1 MLYVIITEDVPES
14 SAKRAAA
21 RAAHMKRMAAMQT
34 AGRIVISGPC
44 LASENPDPAAAGILG
59 SVIIAEFESLSA
71 ARSWAD
77 ADPYV
82 AGGVWAKVTVM
93 PFHKGFPR

>member
-1 MLYVIITEDVPES
+1 MLYAILTEDVPNS
-14 SAKRAAA
+14 SSKRQAA
-21 RAAHMKRMAAMQT
+21 RAAHMKRMSEMQD

-44 LASENPDPAAAGILG
+44 LATDRPDPVSAGFWG
-59 SVIIAEFESLSA
+59 SVIIAEFESLEA
-71 ARSWAD
+71 ATLWAD

-82 AGGVWAKVTVM
+82 SGGVWSKVTVK

>member
-1 MLYVIITEDVPES
+1 MLYVIITEDVANS
-14 SAKRAAA
+14 SLQRKAA
-21 RAAHMKRMAAMQT
+21 RAAHMKRMSEMQER
-34 AGRIVISGPC
+34 GRLIISGPC
-44 LASENPDPAAAGILG
+44 LATDNPDPASAGIWG
-59 SVIIAEFESLSA
+59 SVIIAEFESLEA

-82 AGGVWAKVTVM
+82 AGGAWSKVTVK

>member
-1 MLYVIITEDVPES
+1 MLYVILTEDVPDS
-14 SAKRAAA
+14 SAKRKAA
-21 RAAHMKRMAAMQT
+21 RAAHMQRMSEMQD

-44 LASENPDPAAAGILG
+44 LASDNPDPVSAGFWG
-59 SVIIAEFESLSA
+59 SVIIAEFESLEA
-71 ARSWAD
+71 ARTWAD

-82 AGGVWAKVTVM
+82 AGGVWSRVTVK

>member
-1 MLYVIITEDVPES
+1 MLYAIIAEDIPES
-14 SAKRAAA
+14 SAKREAA
-21 RAAHMKRMAAMQT
+21 RAAHMKRMAAMQA
-34 AGRIVISGPC
+34 AGRIAISGPC
-44 LASENPDPAAAGILG
+44 LATENPDPAAAGIVG
-59 SVIIAEFESLSA
+59 SVIIAEFESLEA

-82 AGGVWAKVTVM
+82 AGGVWVKVKVM

>member
-1 MLYVIITEDVPES
+1 MLYVILTEDVANS
-14 SAKRAAA
+14 SSKRKVA
-21 RAAHMKRMAAMQT
+21 RAAHMKRMSEMQD
-34 AGRIVISGPC
+34 AGRLIISGPC
-44 LASENPDPAAAGILG
+44 LATDNPDPVSAGFWG
-59 SVIIAEFESLSA
+59 SIIIAEFESLEA

-82 AGGVWAKVTVM
+82 AGGVWSKVTVK